1 MGANIPASL
10 LSLGAIDFGIVDGAI
25 VMTEAILR
33 LRETKPDEFFTEDG
47 ILCPRG
53 QSGHG
58 RKLD

>member
-1 MGANIPASL
+1 
-10 LSLGAIDFGIVDGAI
+10 
-25 VMTEAILR
+25 MTEAILR